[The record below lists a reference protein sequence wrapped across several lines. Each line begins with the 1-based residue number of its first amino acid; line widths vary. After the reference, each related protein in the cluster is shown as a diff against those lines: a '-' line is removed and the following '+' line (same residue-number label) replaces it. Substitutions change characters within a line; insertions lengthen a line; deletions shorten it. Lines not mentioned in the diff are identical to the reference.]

1 MTNSLSRETELNP
14 SLDQPSPE
22 SAEPH
27 ADRPEGPLIAA
38 PQARLVAD
46 EVNDHGATDEVAN
59 QPENRPSDQ
68 SDNQLSDQID
78 DPAIAGPSESLDH
91 DSFDGGPTEFGADD
105 ASPIGAD
112 ELLDSLLGEEA
123 IDPSSVNDGGPP
135 TPPPTFELEFESPP
149 SPAER
154 EIYEPTE
161 VELHRMPPPV
171 VKTPEPPA
179 AAVEDQSASEGLA
192 ARATAPE
199 IGPLE
204 LRQIA
209 GLTSGSTMRLE
220 PQCYDFAQ
228 DDGVVGFQ
236 IQVDRN
242 DRAVVIPH
250 ATTTRI
256 DTVEIDRPSVIGLG
270 VLDVGSARFLAR
282 HRREHKRATDWL
294 DLHDAVDRPEPL
306 VEVPPNLGLASADS
320 GKPTKRRR
328 GRRAKRD
335 DQQNAAKRP
344 TLDAASWEFIERI
357 RSIRIELTD
366 RERYLHPDPAELAE
380 RARQRAPILAIRPPG
395 HPLFGK
401 VSVIAADMPWMPRF
415 DEISAI
421 PDYLGTHL
429 KPLMS
434 LPSQP
439 IAADLMVGPLGIVG
453 NPSARTAC
461 ARHVITSLYGLSTP
475 ELRLHIATTP
485 ERDRVWDWCYEL
497 APPAPIDIESTF
509 PIVIVDGMASFAGSG
524 LAHADAIEHKAGAVF
539 LADSVEDL
547 PSYCG
552 TVLQVDGAGSGLLT
566 NNLGNIIAGTPIGIT
581 TALAA
586 EIADDLVAVMER
598 RHRR

>member
-1 MTNSLSRETELNP
+1 M
-14 SLDQPSPE
+14 DQTSPE
-22 SAEPH
+22 SDEPRP
-27 ADRPEGPLIAA
+27 DRQGGPLIAA

-46 EVNDHGATDEVAN
+46 DAEDNGAPDHA
-59 QPENRPSDQ
+59 SDQ
-68 SDNQLSDQID
+68 ASEPVEDPTID
-78 DPAIAGPSESLDH
+78 APGDREPA
-91 DSFDGGPTEFGADD
+91 FRADD
-105 ASPIGAD
+105 TSPIDAD
-112 ELLDSLLGEEA
+112 VLLDSLLGEEA
-123 IDPSSVNDGGPP
+123 IDPHSVNDGAPP
-135 TPPPTFELEFESPP
+135 TPPPAFELEQAKEQVQEP
-149 SPAER
+149 SPTDG

-171 VKTPEPPA
+171 VKSPEPEAVA
-179 AAVEDQSASEGLA
+179 AEDRSASDGLA

-199 IGPLE
+199 LGALE

-209 GLTSGSTMRLE
+209 GLTSGSTMPLE

-242 DRAVVIPH
+242 DRAVVIPR

-256 DTVEIDRPSVIGLG
+256 DTIEIDGPSVIGLG

-294 DLHDAVDRPEPL
+294 DLHDAVDRPEPV
-306 VEVPPNLGLASADS
+306 VEVPPNLGEQADGP
-320 GKPTKRRR
+320 GKATKRRR
-328 GRRAKRD
+328 GRRAKREAAR
-335 DQQNAAKRP
+335 NAAKRQ
-344 TLDAASWEFIERI
+344 TLDATSWDFIERI
-357 RSIRIELTD
+357 RSTRIELTD

-395 HPLFGK
+395 HPLFAK

-415 DEISAI
+415 DDISAI
-421 PDYLGTHL
+421 PDHLGEHL

-475 ELRLHIATTP
+475 ELRLHIATTH
-485 ERDRVWDWCYEL
+485 ERESVWDWCYEV
-497 APPAPIDIESTF
+497 APPGPIDVVSTF
-509 PIVIVDGMASFAGSG
+509 PVVIVDGMASFAGSG

-581 TALAA
+581 TALAT
-586 EIADDLVAVMER
+586 EVADDLVAVMER
-598 RHRR
+598 RHRT